1 MGRGESSLPPAPTHP
16 MPRRIVTFGRALALL
31 LAGVGIGAALF
42 LAHRLRP
49 ESLKAQV
56 KEALGELIAGTF
68 DVGEVVLDL
77 DRGIELLAVRV
88 GYGNGRPALE
98 AERIAIAI
106 DQRQLLAGN
115 VEIRQVDIHGA
126 SLHLRGSGV
135 EPWRNPLDG
144 ILVPREAAA
153 PRKAWR
159 PPVVRIFP
167 GRRGSRIE
175 LTESGILDA
184 AAPLSL
190 AIDKLDAYPDGAD
203 YRIHAELS
211 TARRGSAHLD
221 VLLRGREGTAEAKAR
236 VEGFVWDRRDSD
248 LLAEEVRRHLPPVEV
263 GGRADVDI
271 RAEARLA
278 PFEVTDLT
286 ILATLSEL
294 DGAFG
299 NLHTGEAG
307 GLPFRVRQG
316 TATLTFHDGKLAVPD
331 LRAEYRSPG
340 DVPGRIGVSIA
351 VDFSTPGHEVD
362 FTLRGEGVRATTE
375 DLHMLLEP
383 DIVESIVIP
392 FQPAGTFD
400 FVICVSR
407 RLGLPEKVTADLRL
421 YDGAFDYA
429 GRLDALTKRRFG
441 FHYPLERCAGNIHI
455 ESSVPTP
462 HGLAQVTEIRNL
474 RGHNRIARPRQG
486 GAEEVR
492 VEAEGRIVAYRL
504 PGDSPP
510 EDVAIRILVHDLP
523 IDAKLAAAFATTPGG
538 MPYEQF
544 ELDGDAELVTISIE
558 RDGFRE
564 PSARST
570 YAIRLRDTALAYR
583 RFPLHVRGLNGTI
596 TSRDLPA
603 DETGRPGRIIE
614 FEGVTGRAE
623 DGGTVVGSG
632 TVRQTG
638 DAEAAMEIRVQAD
651 AIVLGPDIERA
662 IEASSARE
670 SGLLDAWRRLRPCGT
685 IGAEILLTGPEAA
698 AVTIDLG
705 GTAGFAGY
713 GDVDFPVRDLSGTI
727 TLADDHLLFKDVRGL
742 LGAADILF
750 EGEVRPGGAL
760 ELGASVRALA
770 LDEPLRALV
779 RELAPEVGP
788 LLDRV
793 DPTPDSWIDLT
804 LRVSRRSARQKPVL
818 HAEVQRIGIRTTVKG
833 IAVAVTGGPLV
844 IDEEHLVA
852 RDLWFRSGDCVL
864 RVREARLPREPTHHG
879 WILLDA
885 NDLHPVEHLE
895 PLLGAGFGTV
905 LGGNLRLDLKNFRAE
920 FNRGDGTL
928 ILSGAIDLRRATVP
942 EMRSALLE
950 PTGALALSPLTV
962 RLPSGEGDRT
972 RLSGVVEYRAL
983 DMNLPVPVRDL
994 RGELRIAE
1002 ATLGGGFELRGAVF
1016 GAAMVLYD
1024 RHLDQASF
1032 NLDLD
1037 RDTLRV
1043 GNLDARFYG
1052 GTLRGSV
1059 AAHLSEPG
1067 GFLVQ
1072 LRATDV
1078 SLGDLLRKDLPR
1090 DEPISG
1096 ALDFALDFRSPSGD
1110 VADMEGRGEV
1120 RIRDGQL
1127 FALPGMRAILSV
1139 LGSVTPLNVP
1149 RFRTAA
1155 MDFDVRGEDLEVS
1168 RFHLGTAVNDV
1179 FARGTV
1185 SIYGDLDLVVE
1196 PLVTKVIDVPRLL
1209 NLPVLSTLR
1218 SLWHKTAY
1226 EIRLEGTVDS
1236 PALRLRALP
1245 FLKNR
1250 RVPFTQSPH
1259 AGRAE
1264 RMRPPI
1270 LP

>member
-1 MGRGESSLPPAPTHP
+1 MA
-16 MPRRIVTFGRALALL
+16 RRIVTFGRALALL
-31 LAGVGIGAALF
+31 LAGIGIGAALF

-56 KEALGELIAGTF
+56 EEALRGLIAGTF

-77 DRGIELLAVRV
+77 DRGIELLSARV
-88 GYGNGRPALE
+88 GYKDGRPALE

-106 DQRQLLAGN
+106 DQRELLAGS

-126 SLHLRGSGV
+126 VLHLRGNGAGRWKS
-135 EPWRNPLDG
+135 PLDG
-144 ILVPREAAA
+144 ILVDRGQEVA
-153 PRKAWR
+153 RKEWR
-159 PPVVRIFP
+159 LPVVRILP
-167 GRRGSRIE
+167 GRRGSRLE
-175 LTESGILDA
+175 VAETGILDA
-184 AAPLSL
+184 TAPLSL
-190 AIDKLDAYPDGAD
+190 VIDKLDAYPDGAN
-203 YRIHAELS
+203 YRVHAELS
-211 TARRGSAHLD
+211 TARRTSAQVDMLIH
-221 VLLRGREGTAEAKAR
+221 GREGTAEAKAK
-236 VEGFVWDRRDSD
+236 VVGFAWDRRDAD
-248 LLAEEVRRHLPPVEV
+248 VLAGEVRRHLPPVEV
-263 GGRADVDI
+263 GGRADIDI

-278 PFEVTDLT
+278 PFELTDLT
-286 ILATLSEL
+286 LFATLADL

-307 GLPFRVRQG
+307 GLPFGVRRG
-316 TATLTFHDGKLAVPD
+316 TATLTYHDGKLALPD
-331 LRAEYRSPG
+331 LRAEYMSPG
-340 DVPGRIGVSIA
+340 GVPGRIGVSIA
-351 VDFSTPGHEVD
+351 VDFSAPGHEVD

-400 FVICVSR
+400 FEISVSR

-429 GRLDALTKRRFG
+429 GRLDALTQRRFG
-441 FHYPLERCAGNIHI
+441 FHYPLERCAGDIHI
-455 ESSVPTP
+455 ETSVPTP
-462 HGLAQVTEIRNL
+462 HGLAQVTEIRDL
-474 RGHNRIARPRQG
+474 RGHNRIARPREG

-504 PGDSPP
+504 PGQSPP

-523 IDAKLAAAFATTPGG
+523 IDAKLAAAFATTHGG

-544 ELDGDAELVTISIE
+544 ELSGDAELVTIAIE

-570 YAIRLRDTALAYR
+570 YAIRLRDTTLAYR
-583 RFPLHVRGLNGTI
+583 RFPLHVCGLNGTI

-603 DETGRPGRIIE
+603 DGAGRPGRIIE
-614 FEGVTGRAE
+614 FDGLAGRAS
-623 DGGTVVGSG
+623 DGGTIVGSG
-632 TVRQTG
+632 SVRQVG
-638 DAEAAMEIRVQAD
+638 PDDAEMEIRVAAD
-651 AIVLGPDIERA
+651 AIVLGPDVERA
-662 IEASSARE
+662 IEASSTEE
-670 SGLLDAWRRLRPCGT
+670 SGLLDAWRRLRPHGT
-685 IGAEILLTGPEAA
+685 IDAKILLTGPDAA

-705 GTAGFAGY
+705 GTAGFRGY
-713 GDVDFPVRDLSGTI
+713 GEVEFPVRDLSGTV
-727 TLADDHLLFKDVRGL
+727 TYANDHLLFKDVRGA
-742 LGAADILF
+742 LGTADILV

-760 ELGASVRALA
+760 ELSASVRALA

-779 RELAPEVGP
+779 AELAPEVAP

-793 DPTPDSWIDLT
+793 DPTPDSWIDLA
-804 LRVSRRSARQKPVL
+804 LNVSRRSARHKLAL
-818 HAEVQRIGIRTTVKG
+818 HAEVQRIGIRTTVRG
-833 IAVAVTGGPLV
+833 IPVAVTGGPLV

-852 RDLWFRSGDCVL
+852 RDLWFRSGGCVV
-864 RVREARLPREPTHHG
+864 RVREARLPREVNHHG

-895 PLLGAGFGTV
+895 PLLGAGFGAI
-905 LGGNLRLDLKNFRAE
+905 LGRNLRLDLKNFRAE

-928 ILSGAIDLRRATVP
+928 ILSGAIDLRRATVAETP
-942 EMRSALLE
+942 SELLE
-950 PTGALALSPLTV
+950 PTGALSLSPLTV
-962 RLPSGEGDRT
+962 RLPAREGERP

-983 DMNLPVPVRDL
+983 NMNLPVPLRDL
-994 RGELRIAE
+994 SGELRIAE
-1002 ATLGGGFELRGAVF
+1002 ATVGGGFELRGAVF
-1016 GAAMVLYD
+1016 GAAMGLYD
-1024 RHLDQASF
+1024 RKLDQASF
-1032 NLDLD
+1032 NLELD
-1037 RDTLRV
+1037 RDALRV

-1052 GTLRGSV
+1052 GALRGSV

-1127 FALPGMRAILSV
+1127 FALPGLRAILAV

-1155 MDFDVRGEDLEVS
+1155 VDFDVKGESLDVS
-1168 RFHLGTAVNDV
+1168 RLHLGTPVNDV

-1196 PLVTKVIDVPRLL
+1196 PLVTKVIDLPRLL